1 MPLTNDQQARL
12 VEELQAAVYNGKSA
26 DQSWSLLTEFQT
38 ITDTVPSH
46 AQCGPG
52 LLVKACGPA
61 GATRVINAM
70 KATFPEEVVQAM
82 LNNGEDLSDP
92 TTAAM
97 LAAFL
102 QAGAILQRDHDA
114 LLALAT
120 VTTTHQEP
128 PRLYAMIH
136 GVAGYPN
143 AIERTDFDTAWAAA
157 GRA

>member
-12 VEELQAAVYNGKSA
+12 VAELQDAVYNGKSA

-46 AQCGPG
+46 AFCGLG
-52 LLVKACGPA
+52 LLFFACVLF
-61 GATRVINAM
+61 GAFCVFYAM
-70 KATFPEEVVQAM
+70 KATYPEEVVQAM

-102 QAGAILQRDHDA
+102 QAGAILQSDHDA

-143 AIERTDFDTAWAAA
+143 AIERTDINTAWSATK
-157 GRA
+157 RA